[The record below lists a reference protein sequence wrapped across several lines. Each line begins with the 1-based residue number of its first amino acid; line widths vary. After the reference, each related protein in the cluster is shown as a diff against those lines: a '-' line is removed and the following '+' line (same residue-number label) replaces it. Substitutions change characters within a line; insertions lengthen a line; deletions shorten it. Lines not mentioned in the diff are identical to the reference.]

1 MFCIKTK
8 CLKRVNELKRD
19 WRFYSKLLLCNKL
32 ANVQFDL
39 TIDNVQGC
47 WNDFENKLITVV
59 NEKLPVRNHCNDVII
74 APHCPFVKHK
84 LNLRKR
90 LLKNFRKRPTLD
102 LKLRIKNLNIEIQN
116 YFFSQK
122 NKISENKSNL
132 ETLSP
137 YGMQSMPQKL
147 K

>member
-1 MFCIKTK
+1 MP
-8 CLKRVNELKRD
+8 VH
-19 WRFYSKLLLCNKL
+19 LCNKL

-39 TIDNVQGC
+39 SINDVQEY
-47 WNDFENKLITVV
+47 WTDSENKLITVV
-59 NEKLPVRNHCNDVII
+59 DEILPVRDHCNNAII

>member
-1 MFCIKTK
+1 MLVK
-8 CLKRVNELKRD
+8 
-19 WRFYSKLLLCNKL
+19 SNKL

-39 TIDNVQGC
+39 TFDNIQGC

-59 NEKLPVRNHCNDVII
+59 DEILPVWNHCNDVII
-74 APHCPFVKHK
+74 APHCPFIKHK

-90 LLKNFRKRPTLD
+90 LLKSFHKRPTLD

-122 NKISENKSNL
+122 KQNIRKRIKPGNTKFLWNAVNASKGVGSTPLPNVML
-132 ETLSP
+132 
-137 YGMQSMPQKL
+137 YY
-147 K
+147 